1 MKATL
6 DSYSLLFMKK
16 SPKYCIAGNFRGV
29 LIFVIFV
36 TIPRVM
42 KFSTHEIYSKSWLY
56 YLARV
61 VSASLMRIDIVN
73 CTNISEL
80 KQVVYVYYLHQ
91 QSYVDKEL

>member
-6 DSYSLLFMKK
+6 DSYS
-16 SPKYCIAGNFRGV
+16 
-29 LIFVIFV
+29 FVIHERV
-36 TIPRVM
+36 SKDRVKVGYTI
-42 KFSTHEIYSKSWLY
+42 

-61 VSASLMRIDIVN
+61 VNARLMGIDIVN

-91 QSYVDKEL
+91 QSYADKKL